1 MTLPVYFNSKKT
13 SNLFGLK
20 GNFEF
25 LKNLYIKNKLP
36 RAFMLSGKKGS
47 GKSTLVNHFLHFCF
61 DKENY
66 NEEANEFNHV
76 SAFNN
81 QFLNNIYSNIIYLLG
96 SDFKNISVED
106 IRNLKRKIYQ
116 TSISDMPR
124 FIILDDVELFNNNSL
139 NALLKMIEEPT
150 KNNYFFLINN
160 KNKPLIETVKSR
172 CLEVK
177 IFLKNIDRID
187 IVNSLIKK
195 FQIDPVI
202 NFENSDLTPGQ
213 FIKFNYIFIQNKI
226 SLNEDFSENLPI
238 FLNLYKKNKDKMY
251 IDMILFLADS
261 HFNGL
266 IENNLSSKDEI
277 IKNKNYVFEN
287 INKFFLYN
295 VNQNALL
302 NSINNKI

>member
-66 NEEANEFNHV
+66 NEETNEFNHV

-106 IRNLKRKIYQ
+106 IRNLKKKIYQ